1 MLEDFWRDLRYG
13 VRTLGKHRGFT
24 TVAVLSLA
32 LGIALAATTL
42 AVVNAYLI
50 RTLPYPAA
58 QRLYHVNYVPQ
69 GVPEPRGIAALDW
82 KALSDIVEIADN
94 SATTRFYLT
103 DDGYTQEVQCLL
115 VASGVLDAIGVRV
128 VLGRSMQEEDF
139 RADAD
144 RVALIGEALWRERF
158 GADPNVLGQQF
169 RATQAAQDRTA
180 ESFRIVGVLSR
191 DFRYVRGYER
201 GVLEMLTPLRAPRQ
215 TYMVRLRAGVP
226 VAFAEQRIT
235 EAVKSVGTA
244 FPPNWNGVHMES
256 VHERYVAGLKPMLL
270 AITVAAGI
278 VLVIVCVN
286 VTVLLLLRALRRQKE
301 MAVRVAL
308 GAGGGHIARMLIIEA
323 CLICGAALTLGLAL
337 TSFALR
343 MLAPLIEER
352 LGRVAPGG
360 TAAIA
365 LDPTVLLIVGG
376 MGTLIALA
384 LSFLP
389 LLTPWQR
396 RLAETLRREGRSG
409 TDGPLMRRAR
419 SGLIALEVA
428 ASLALLVG
436 GGLMIRSVA
445 NLARTDLGF
454 QTARTVRL
462 RIALPDRTYP
472 DAAAFVRFYDRFAER
487 FSATVN
493 TPFALTNFPP
503 FVEPTKQPVEVNTA
517 NAQDIRAGVIAVS
530 DGYFDLLGIQIK
542 QGRSFTTADRLE
554 TEPVAII
561 SATLAQRLWPNE
573 SALGKRLRTVDQITF
588 NAPLTVWRTIVGV
601 AHDVRQTYTDADQ
614 NDVFLPF
621 LQASSR
627 YAPLFIRSERP
638 PAFWLKTLRSIVAE
652 IDPAV
657 LIGGGTVLDEQ
668 AQQQLAGPRFL
679 MSVLT
684 GFALFAAVIALL
696 GIYGVTAYAVQQ
708 REREVAIRIALGAS
722 PGAILRLFLRQ
733 GGLVLAMG
741 IAGGLLAA
749 AAVAK
754 TLASQLHGV
763 PPFDVVALAV
773 ACAVMTAIGVL
784 AILLPAR
791 RAAHQNPM
799 TSLNEN

>member
-13 VRTLGKHRGFT
+13 VRMLGKHKGFT

-69 GVPEPRGIAALDW
+69 GVPEPRGIASLDW
-82 KALSDIVEIADN
+82 KALSDIVEIADY
-94 SATTRFYLT
+94 STTTRFYLT
-103 DDGYTQEVQCLL
+103 DDKYTQEVQCLL
-115 VASGVLDAIGVRV
+115 AAPGVLDATGVRV
-128 VLGRSMQEEDF
+128 VLGRSLQEADF

-144 RVALIGEALWRERF
+144 RVALIGEALWQERF
-158 GADPNVLGQQF
+158 GANPKALGQPF
-169 RATQAAQDRTA
+169 RATQAAQDGVA

-201 GVLEMLTPLRAPRQ
+201 GVLEMLTPLRTPRQ
-215 TYMVRLRAGVP
+215 AYMVRLRAGVP
-226 VAFAEQRIT
+226 VAFAEQRVT

-244 FPPNWNGVHMES
+244 FPPNWGGAHLES

-278 VLVIVCVN
+278 VLVIVCMN
-286 VTVLLLLRALRRQKE
+286 VAVLLLLRALRRQKE

-308 GAGGGHIARMLIIEA
+308 GAGGGHIARMLVIEA

-343 MLAPLIEER
+343 LLAPLIEER

-376 MGTLIALA
+376 AGILIGFA

-389 LLTPWQR
+389 LLMPWQR
-396 RLAETLRREGRSG
+396 RLAETLQREGRSS
-409 TDGPLMRRAR
+409 TDSPLMRRAR

-436 GGLMIRSVA
+436 GGLMIRSVL
-445 NLARTDLGF
+445 NLVRTDLGF
-454 QTARTVRL
+454 KTARTVRL
-462 RIALPDRTYP
+462 RIALPDRAYP

-487 FSATVN
+487 FSATAN

-503 FVEPTKQPVEVNTA
+503 FVEPTKQPVEVDAA
-517 NAQDIRAGVIAVS
+517 NKQGTQAGVIAVS
-530 DGYFDLLGIQIK
+530 DGYFDLLGIK
-542 QGRSFTTADRLE
+542 LKEGRDFTSSDRPE
-554 TEPVAII
+554 SEQVAII
-561 SATLAQRLWPNE
+561 SAALAQRLWPQE
-573 SALGKRLRTVDQITF
+573 SALGKRLRTVDQTAF

-614 NDVFLPF
+614 HDVYLPF

-627 YAPLFIRSERP
+627 FAPLFIRSERP
-638 PAFWLKTLRSIVAE
+638 PAFWLKTLRETVAE
-652 IDPAV
+652 IDPTV
-657 LIGGGTVLDEQ
+657 LIGGGTALDQQ

-684 GFALFAAVIALL
+684 GFALFAASIALL

-708 REREVAIRIALGAS
+708 REREVAIRIALGAT
-722 PGAILRLFLRQ
+722 PGAILRMFLRQ

-741 IAGGLLAA
+741 ITGGLFAA

-763 PPFDVVALAV
+763 PTFDVVTLTG
-773 ACAVMTAIGVL
+773 ACAMMTAIGLL
-784 AILLPAR
+784 ATLWPAR
-791 RAAHQNPM
+791 RAAGQNPIKA
-799 TSLNEN
+799 LKEN